1 MSSQI
6 YKEASTYVFF
16 TSLQETKFKHNM
28 LLVIA
33 DELREQMK
41 ERAGNEGKNLLSCQC
56 LIHNVSL
63 DFCWSL
69 GLVLHLSPREDQI

>member
-16 TSLQETKFKHNM
+16 TSLQETKLKHNM

-41 ERAGNEGKNLLSCQC
+41 ERAGNEGKKSPFLPMSYSQCQ
-56 LIHNVSL
+56 S
-63 DFCWSL
+63 
-69 GLVLHLSPREDQI
+69 